1 MLEFRADEKTAEK
14 LTEIADTLDISR
26 SDLLLS
32 MVKFALTNH
41 QWARFGLTHK
51 TLPRYEENPIM
62 ATKKFSPA
70 QIAAQKLFAERAR
83 AGTLGKTVK
92 RKAVVKRNP
101 VTPRGFVIADDYT
114 REIFNPYGAKQY
126 DAVFMKTTSE
136 PGFSPY
142 DLTILKLNSGEFIA
156 ATGSKVYQEKFT
168 TAAAA
173 ANWLANWYKENKQK
187 MYRGVKT
194 NPDKAKPRAYVK
206 RASQA
211 TGAPPSKRLITRR
224 KKALTAPAGYFPNP
238 KVKKLKK
245 YYQVSIMQEGL
256 HTKFMGLAN
265 FFTFSEA
272 ENYANHLAKQHKNWT
287 IRVHD
292 IRAM

>member
-1 MLEFRADEKTAEK
+1 
-14 LTEIADTLDISR
+14 
-26 SDLLLS
+26 

-83 AGTLGKTVK
+83 AGTLGKGTK
-92 RKAVVKRNP
+92 RKANP
-101 VTPRGFVIADDYT
+101 VGEIEIPLGGNKYGIIRPAGDGYGGQIFTAFYFQKSKTGFKNEVETDLIESKDFKT
-114 REIFNPYGAKQY
+114 MNGA
-126 DAVFMKTTSE
+126 
-136 PGFSPY
+136 
-142 DLTILKLNSGEFIA
+142 
-156 ATGSKVYQEKFT
+156 SKF
-168 TAAAA
+168 
-173 ANWLANWYKENKQK
+173 LASRN
-187 MYRGVKT
+187 RKT

-211 TGAPPSKRLITRR
+211 TGAPPSKRLVTRR

-238 KVKKLKK
+238 RMKKPFGREAPQK
-245 YYQVSIMQEGL
+245 YYEVSKMEDGVD
-256 HTKFMGLAN
+256 TKFYPIGH
-265 FFTFSEA
+265 FFTFLEA
-272 ENYANHLAKQHKNWT
+272 EKYSRYLAKQHRNWS

-292 IRAM
+292 KRAM

>member
-70 QIAAQKLFAERAR
+70 QLAAQKLFAQRAR
-83 AGTLGKTVK
+83 AGTLGKKTK
-92 RKAVVKRNP
+92 RKANPAKKTVSRKISQLVHEGYPQKQAVAIALSEQRAGKVKRNP
-101 VTPRGFVIADDYT
+101 D
-114 REIFNPYGAKQY
+114 
-126 DAVFMKTTSE
+126 KT
-136 PGFSPY
+136 
-142 DLTILKLNSGEFIA
+142 
-156 ATGSKVYQEKFT
+156 
-168 TAAAA
+168 
-173 ANWLANWYKENKQK
+173 
-187 MYRGVKT
+187 
-194 NPDKAKPRAYVK
+194 KPRAYVK

-238 KVKKLKK
+238 KAATMMTA
-245 YYQVSIMQEGL
+245 YQVICMHPKKHVVGIFKTMAEAKMVA
-256 HTKFMGLAN
+256 TAMAN
-265 FFTFSEA
+265 A
-272 ENYANHLAKQHKNWT
+272 KGVAYAVKT
-287 IRVHD
+287 VRVHK
-292 IRAM
+292 AHFAA

>member
-1 MLEFRADEKTAEK
+1 MKQESLKFSGRA
-14 LTEIADTLDISR
+14 S
-26 SDLLLS
+26 
-32 MVKFALTNH
+32 
-41 QWARFGLTHK
+41 
-51 TLPRYEENPIM
+51 NP

-70 QIAAQKLFAERAR
+70 QIAAQRLFAERAR

-92 RKAVVKRNP
+92 RKAAVKRNP
-101 VTPRGFVIADDYT
+101 VTPRGFVVADDYT

-194 NPDKAKPRAYVK
+194 NPDKSKPRAYVK

-211 TGAPPSKRLITRR
+211 TGAPPSKRLVTRR

-238 KVKKLKK
+238 KAAKKPLTLQERSKK
-245 YYQVSIMQEGL
+245 FKIELGFDKFKTFKKVVGYYPSDSSPDYELVALFQTQREAVSAGR
-256 HTKFMGLAN
+256 TY
-265 FFTFSEA
+265 A
-272 ENYANHLAKQHKNWT
+272 ENYPKFRWFVKDL
-287 IRVHD
+287 
-292 IRAM
+292 